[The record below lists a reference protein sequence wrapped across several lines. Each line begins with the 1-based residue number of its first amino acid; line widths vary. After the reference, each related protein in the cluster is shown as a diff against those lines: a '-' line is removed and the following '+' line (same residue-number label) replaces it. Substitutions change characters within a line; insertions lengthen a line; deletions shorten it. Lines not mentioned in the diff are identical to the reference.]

1 MPKEIWIVG
10 GPNGAGKTTWVRSTL
25 KAQSGTLP
33 YLSADRIAAEL
44 APGRPEK
51 AAIAAGRE
59 FLRQLREAIE
69 SGEELIVESTLSGR
83 GMIRF
88 LQLARDHGYRI
99 VVVFIFL
106 RRAELCVRRVR
117 QRVRKGGH
125 DVPAADIPRRYARSR
140 PNLWHLHRP
149 MADSW
154 HLFFN
159 DREESF
165 LEVAMGEAEAEHIL
179 EPELFELF
187 LKSEVKRHEA

>member
-10 GPNGAGKTTWVRSTL
+10 GPNGAGKTSWVRGSL
-25 KAQSGTLP
+25 RAQDDNLP
-33 YLSADRIAAEL
+33 YLSVDQIAAEL

-59 FLRQLREAIE
+59 FLRQLRETIE

-83 GMIRF
+83 SMTRYF
-88 LQLARDHGYRI
+88 QLARDHGYRI

-106 RRAELCVRRVR
+106 QKAELCVRRVR

-125 DVPAADIPRRYARSR
+125 DVPEVDILRRYARSR
-140 PNLWHLHRP
+140 ANFWNLYRP

-165 LEVAMGEAEAEHIL
+165 LEVAMGEADMEHIL

-187 LKSEVKRHEA
+187 LKKRG